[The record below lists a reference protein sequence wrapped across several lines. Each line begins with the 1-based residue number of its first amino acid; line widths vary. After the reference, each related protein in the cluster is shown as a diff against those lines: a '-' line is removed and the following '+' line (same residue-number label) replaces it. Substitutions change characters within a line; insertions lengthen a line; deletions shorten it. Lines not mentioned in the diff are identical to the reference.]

1 MKAIILTVAVLISAT
16 LSAQNLKDLLYGGRL
31 KSDTGSTVRK
41 TDDLSTKIDS
51 NAYKKAVEAR
61 RLQEEATKNEL
72 IASGVDSVQAAVIAS
87 GGDTLTTTPGMPPPP
102 KDVKEN
108 NVSWKFYIDQLVGTL
123 RTEVLPDKKIKEGS
137 YAVLVEYEIGEDGNV
152 TVVTVS
158 SDPSNTFL
166 ERQIKERITLTAPK
180 LAPIIANGKP
190 RKIVRKQLI
199 TLSK

>member
-1 MKAIILTVAVLISAT
+1 M
-16 LSAQNLKDLLYGGRL
+16 
-31 KSDTGSTVRK
+31 
-41 TDDLSTKIDS
+41 
-51 NAYKKAVEAR
+51 
-61 RLQEEATKNEL
+61 
-72 IASGVDSVQAAVIAS
+72 
-87 GGDTLTTTPGMPPPP
+87 
-102 KDVKEN
+102 
-108 NVSWKFYIDQLVGTL
+108 
-123 RTEVLPDKKIKEGS
+123 
-137 YAVLVEYEIGEDGNV
+137 LVEYEIGEDGNV